1 MVMEVKIP
9 IIQLE
14 NSKEN
19 LTNRMNQAGY
29 RILRPENKVP
39 DLDGTSKEY
48 HFFKHR
54 KGTYRRSG
62 ILKKFQNFES

>member
-19 LTNRMNQAGY
+19 LTNKTNQAGY

-48 HFFKHR
+48 HFF
-54 KGTYRRSG
+54 
-62 ILKKFQNFES
+62 